1 MKQGD
6 KKVVM
11 ASIDAII
18 ELLTEVVKEARKTGA
33 EDIWMLN
40 YILAEMPYVFR
51 KEGEDVLLQSV
62 QADVRLP

>member
-18 ELLTEVVKEARKTGA
+18 ELLTEVVKEARETGA

>member
-1 MKQGD
+1 MRQGD
-6 KKVVM
+6 KKIVM
-11 ASIDAII
+11 ASIDALM
-18 ELLTEVVKEARKTGA
+18 ELLTEVVREARKTGA

-51 KEGEDVLLQSV
+51 KEDADVHMQSM